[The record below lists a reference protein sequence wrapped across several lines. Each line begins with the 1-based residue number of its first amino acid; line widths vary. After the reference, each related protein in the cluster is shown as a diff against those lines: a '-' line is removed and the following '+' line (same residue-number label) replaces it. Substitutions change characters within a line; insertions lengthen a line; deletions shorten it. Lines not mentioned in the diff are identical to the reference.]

1 MSPEQG
7 NPSSSYWGTHPIRPP
22 EGRWERVSVDFIV
35 ELPDSHGFDAI
46 MVVVD
51 SVTKRPHFI
60 PTNTT
65 VSSEGAARLYYQHV
79 WKLHGLP
86 LEWLHDRGSVFI
98 SEFMK
103 ELNRLLGI
111 KTSASTAYHPQSDVR
126 PSGSTRNSRRTSGC
140 SATTTRTTGTNSF
153 LQRNSRAQTT
163 SMPQPKSLPL
173 SRTRAGTLRWALNR
187 TWMLQT
193 RMRRL
198 SGIGCRKDWRKRRQ
212 HSSRLRT
219 SMRGTTIDDATRL
232 RSIEPGDMVLLDAS
246 DIRTNRVSKKL
257 DCIRLGPFEVE
268 AAIGNSAYRLK
279 LLESMRRLHP
289 VFPVVKLFPLPPDP
303 FPGRRQPAAP
313 DPIIIDGENYYEVRT
328 DSRLPGPVSSDR
340 VPSSSRTDT
349 TTRTTSGFLVQLGRR
364 GHDQGVPTSRTQTVR
379 HQFLEGG

>member
-7 NPSSSYWGTHPIRPP
+7 NPSSSYRELNPIRPP

-111 KTSASTAYHPQSDVR
+111 KTSASTAYHPQSDGQTERVNQELETYLR
-126 PSGSTRNSRRTSGC
+126 MFCNHNQNDWDELLPSAEFACANHVHASTQVTPFVADTGRNPRMGFEPNVDVADEDAEAFRDRMQEGLEEAKAALVKAQDEYARVLQS
-140 SATTTRTTGTNSF
+140 TTRPG
-153 LQRNSRAQTT
+153 
-163 SMPQPKSLPL
+163 
-173 SRTRAGTLRWALNR
+173 
-187 TWMLQT
+187 
-193 RMRRL
+193 
-198 SGIGCRKDWRKRRQ
+198 SG
-212 HSSRLRT
+212 L
-219 SMRGTTIDDATRL
+219 
-232 RSIEPGDMVLLDAS
+232 
-246 DIRTNRVSKKL
+246 
-257 DCIRLGPFEVE
+257 
-268 AAIGNSAYRLK
+268 
-279 LLESMRRLHP
+279 
-289 VFPVVKLFPLPPDP
+289 
-303 FPGRRQPAAP
+303 
-313 DPIIIDGENYYEVRT
+313 
-328 DSRLPGPVSSDR
+328 
-340 VPSSSRTDT
+340 
-349 TTRTTSGFLVQLGRR
+349 
-364 GHDQGVPTSRTQTVR
+364 
-379 HQFLEGG
+379 